1 MVFAGKA
8 ERCPRKITAAG
19 FLPADIADLLPAD
32 IRHLHDLLHPTTQLW
47 NLAQPDTFNQNEMNQ
62 VQRFSTTNEGP
73 GVNVAETVNSDPAS
87 WIDNGS
93 GPNTLSK
100 QVRVSPCAPCG
111 APHSRSEKV

>member
-8 ERCPRKITAAG
+8 KRGFTRMIT
-19 FLPADIADLLPAD
+19 FYPQISADVLPAD
-32 IRHLHDLLHPTTQLW
+32 IRHLHELLHPTTQLW
-47 NLAQPDTFNQNEMNQ
+47 NLAQPDTFHQNEMNQ

-87 WIDNGS
+87 WINNGS